1 MPVKKL
7 FNHKIFIIMKKE
19 NQILDVFYVEELE
32 QRFEMGWYTVSN
44 GTTECNMLTGEC
56 YTNAQ

>member
-1 MPVKKL
+1 
-7 FNHKIFIIMKKE
+7 MKKE